1 MMQHETDDSPIL
13 VRTAEEILERALS
26 SDGAP
31 PLMSV
36 VEIAAER
43 WSGKTALLEDF
54 TRKTAARGWSVASAA
69 AQPGGP
75 VMPFGLLV
83 NALED
88 LVEHLD
94 TDRVEGRGVDHV
106 ARLAALFP
114 ALAAAAPDAVT
125 AGAEPFQL
133 YRAMRA
139 LLRTLAGDGGLVLAL
154 DDVQWADEA
163 SLQLLGHLLEHP
175 VDAPFVL
182 VLAHRGRSA
191 DRTLNGLIARCAD
204 RGGLLRVRPAGL
216 TEEEAISLLPAEL
229 SRVQCETLLH
239 ESGRSPGLLRAFA
252 RLGQVPGV
260 AGWTQPLPAS
270 LLAKV
275 LGEFRALSAEAWQV
289 VRAAAVL
296 SEPFDPEDLKEVARV
311 DGTVLWC
318 ALDKLVHEEL
328 LCPGELPWQ
337 WRFCNPLLRVAA
349 YQSAGPGWLLGAHA
363 TAAELL
369 SRRLD
374 ESAEHSR
381 AAEPAPGTDPAQAG
395 APDGH
400 VLPPGPDGLGGFPL
414 AGAPEPYPAL
424 PGTDF
429 TGPVAGRAPVSAPR
443 HEHTELARHL
453 ERSAAI
459 RDQSSARVL
468 LDAAARQL
476 WVDPAQA
483 VSWIRTATS
492 FRGSV
497 PMAPRERLL
506 LGQALLLAGRPA
518 ESLTALGPLCDAA
531 RAPSDDG
538 LRAEAVYRRAQA
550 HRLLGRPDQ
559 AEAEIAA
566 ALEEWGTDASGPAD
580 MLRHA
585 RFEQDLWA
593 GRTPRSVDG
602 ASPPVPATASRALRG
617 RLLAQVAA
625 AAARSARTPDA
636 ERRAGA
642 ARQPLRSAPDA
653 ELAEELEG
661 LYWLG
666 TAESVLG
673 RPAAAC
679 ALYERGL
686 RIAESRRLASLVPL
700 FALALGALQLNLGD
714 LTGAARHA
722 ACAEAGAAAVGSE
735 DLLSRALQLKE
746 QTAGAADGGAGPT
759 GPPGGPG
766 RDPEEPAGSLDEL
779 SRRESEVA
787 VLVSAGRTNQQIA
800 RVLELSHKTVETYL
814 GRIFQKLQ
822 VQSRA
827 EVAAMVGRSDRLA
840 VAAEIHQK
848 GPGAG
853 LSGSRPGLVG
863 RTPDTTDAAGWA
875 RLGAVRTRAPRA
887 PAALPHQYTGSRRN
901 A

>member
-1 MMQHETDDSPIL
+1 MMPHETDDSPVP
-13 VRTAEEILERALS
+13 VRTAEEILERALFS
-26 SDGAP
+26 GGTP
-31 PLMSV
+31 PPMSV

-43 WSGKTALLEDF
+43 WSGKTSLLEDF
-54 TRKTAARGWSVASAA
+54 TKKTAARGWSVASAA

-75 VMPFGLLV
+75 VMPFGLFV

-94 TDRVEGRGVDHV
+94 TDRIESRGVDHV
-106 ARLAALFP
+106 ARLTALFP
-114 ALAAAAPDAVT
+114 SLAAAAPGAVS
-125 AGAEPFQL
+125 ADAEPFQL
-133 YRAMRA
+133 CRAMRA

-182 VLAHRGRSA
+182 VLAHRARPA
-191 DRTLNGLIARCAD
+191 DHTLNGLLARCAEG
-204 RGGLLRVRPAGL
+204 GGLLRVRPARL

-229 SRVQCETLLH
+229 SRVQCETLLDA
-239 ESGRSPGLLRAFA
+239 SGRSPGLLRAFA

-270 LLAKV
+270 LLAKA

-296 SEPFDPEDLKEVARV
+296 SEPFGPEDLKEVAGV

-318 ALDKLVHEEL
+318 ALDELVHEEL

-337 WRFCNPLLRVAA
+337 WRFCNPLLRVAG

-363 TAAELL
+363 RAAELL
-369 SRRLD
+369 SKRLE
-374 ESAEHSR
+374 ESAQPAP
-381 AAEPAPGTDPAQAG
+381 AAEPAPGTDPTR
-395 APDGH
+395 
-400 VLPPGPDGLGGFPL
+400 
-414 AGAPEPYPAL
+414 AGAPEVRSLAEPYPVL
-424 PGTDF
+424 PGTDLAE
-429 TGPVAGRAPVSAPR
+429 PVAGRAPLSAPR
-443 HEHTELARHL
+443 HEHTDLARHL

-492 FRGSV
+492 FRGGV
-497 PMAPRERLL
+497 AMAPRERLL

-518 ESLTALGPLCDAA
+518 ESLTVLGPLCDAA
-531 RAPSDDG
+531 CAPPDG
-538 LRAEAVYRRAQA
+538 ELRAQAVYRRAQA
-550 HRLLGRPDQ
+550 HRLLGRPDR

-566 ALEEWGTDASGPAD
+566 ALQEWGTDASGPAD

-593 GRTPRSVDG
+593 GRTPRTADG
-602 ASPPVPATASRALRG
+602 AAPPVPATAPRALRG
-617 RLLAQVAA
+617 RLLAQLAA

-679 ALYERGL
+679 AWYERGL
-686 RIAESRRLASLVPL
+686 RIAESRRLASLIPL

-722 ACAEAGAAAVGSE
+722 ACAEAGAAAAGSE
-735 DLLSRALQLKE
+735 DLLSKALQLKE
-746 QTAGAADGGAGPT
+746 QTAGAADAGAGPS
-759 GPPGGPG
+759 GPPGVPG

-827 EVAAMVGRSDRLA
+827 EVAAMVGRSDRLRVAGGSWA
-840 VAAEIHQK
+840 VGAAP
-848 GPGAG
+848 GP
-853 LSGSRPGLVG
+853 
-863 RTPDTTDAAGWA
+863 
-875 RLGAVRTRAPRA
+875 
-887 PAALPHQYTGSRRN
+887 
-901 A
+901 